1 MRRHLVA
8 LSVTLV
14 LAACGTDRA
23 TTDNQEEPGMSPSE
37 SSGSASPAP
46 TGLAREAVADL
57 ARRLDVAE
65 DDVVVESVEEVTWRD
80 GSIGCAEPG
89 MMYTQA
95 LVDGS
100 RITLRV
106 DGETYEYHSGGRRG
120 VFLCENPTQ

>member
-8 LSVTLV
+8 GCAMLV
-14 LAACGTDRA
+14 LVACGTDRA
-23 TTDNQEEPGMSPSE
+23 TTEDQEEPGMSPSE
-37 SSGSASPAP
+37 SSGSTSAAP
-46 TGLAREAVADL
+46 MGQAGEAVADL
-57 ARRLDVAE
+57 ARRLDVPE
-65 DDVVVESVEEVTWRD
+65 RDVVVESVEEVTWRD

-106 DGETYEYHSGGRRG
+106 GGERYEYHSGGRRD
-120 VFLCENPTQ
+120 VFLCEEPTQ